1 MSLADLNRWIA
12 RNWRA
17 RCRGTSLIR
26 SSAPLG
32 PYRRNMP
39 RALRWSGSSL
49 SLADFKRWIALNTQ
63 ILDVSRSWVSFRCLW
78 NTLCT
83 HRTGACVI
91 DVQCRRGGRGT
102 WSQCGLLGGGLAHQS
117 TPYRGTSL
125 ITCGDFENACLF
137 LKKRRNC
144 CLFLEKLRNFSK
156 NGCLLLITFGRSRCV
171 MRFPTKNKKITKK
184 KEQTE
189 KRLLIS
195 LKNKKLC

>member
-1 MSLADLNRWIA
+1 MSLVDLTRWIA
-12 RNWRA
+12 RNGRVW
-17 RCRGTSLIR
+17 CRGTSLIR

-32 PYRRNMP
+32 PYNRNMP
-39 RALRWSGSSL
+39 RALRWSGSSV

-91 DVQCRRGGRGT
+91 DVQCRREGRGT

-125 ITCGDFENACLF
+125 ITCGILKTLAYSFKKQEIFQKTVACF
-137 LKKRRNC
+137 
-144 CLFLEKLRNFSK
+144 FK
-156 NGCLLLITFGRSRCV
+156 N
-171 MRFPTKNKKITKK
+171 
-184 KEQTE
+184 
-189 KRLLIS
+189 
-195 LKNKKLC
+195 